1 MDNAAIIKVAVKRCL
16 MNDVIYISSMQAKT
30 VPRLFEHP
38 PQALAGPS
46 TMTVTRP
53 KERQVCPLLRTLLK
67 RDRGS
72 N

>member
-1 MDNAAIIKVAVKRCL
+1 
-16 MNDVIYISSMQAKT
+16 MQAKT

-38 PQALAGPS
+38 PPQAPAGAGPS